1 MLKRFSGTISRAVMS
16 LLADAARRFNVE
28 LLNMVNKEVR
38 VTTNSGVT
46 YRGTLVG
53 IDNSLNLMLVDA
65 VNDKNERFSRVLIM
79 SHAIIDVVLI
89 QEFVDLREFARYIDR
104 YFPGMVKYIEEA
116 NVVQVGNVKVTTAGI
131 EGSGPLA
138 KRVKELF
145 DEFMTKRKA

>member
-16 LLADAARRFNVE
+16 LLADAARRFNAE

-116 NVVQVGNVKVTTAGI
+116 NVVQVGNVKVTTAG
-131 EGSGPLA
+131 S
-138 KRVKELF
+138 
-145 DEFMTKRKA
+145 KAQDRLLSVLRSYLMSS